1 MKIWNVK
8 KLIMETRPSGK
19 IEAQGLGIAA
29 VSDKL
34 LQQRA
39 QDLAEQDGRT
49 EPTDADRAHALKE
62 LRGPSANRAPEV
74 PPGDEN
80 LTVWNQSPDLTG
92 HLVPNFLPD
101 DEAEISAELTKE
113 GVEEADQD
121 RRRAAKDEDP
131 PRPD

>member
-1 MKIWNVK
+1 
-8 KLIMETRPSGK
+8 MEDKPRGR
-19 IEAQGLGIAA
+19 IEAQGIGIGA

-34 LQQRA
+34 LSQRA

-49 EPTDADRAHALKE
+49 HPTNVDRAKALKE
-62 LRGPSANRAPEV
+62 LSGLTEDGAPEV

-80 LTVWNQSPDLTG
+80 LTAWNDSPDATG
-92 HLVPNFLPD
+92 HAVPTFLPD
-101 DEAEISAELTKE
+101 DDADISAELTEE

-131 PRPD
+131 LESD

>member
-1 MKIWNVK
+1 
-8 KLIMETRPSGK
+8 METGPSGK
-19 IEAQGLGIAA
+19 IEAQGVGIAA
-29 VSDKL
+29 VSGKL

-49 EPTDADRAHALKE
+49 EPTDADRAHALE
-62 LRGPSANRAPEV
+62 ALSSPITNTAPEV

-80 LTVWNQSPDLTG
+80 LTIWNQSPDVTG
-92 HLVPNFLPD
+92 HIVPNIPPD
-101 DEAEISAELTKE
+101 NEADISAELTKE

-131 PRPD
+131 PRSD

>member
-49 EPTDADRAHALKE
+49 EPTDADRAHALRE
-62 LRGPSANRAPEV
+62 LRSPIANRAPEV

-80 LTVWNQSPDLTG
+80 LTVWNQSPDMTG
-92 HLVPNFLPD
+92 HLVPNVLPD
-101 DEAEISAELTKE
+101 DEADISAELTKE

>member
-1 MKIWNVK
+1 
-8 KLIMETRPSGK
+8 METRPSGK
-19 IEAQGLGIAA
+19 IEAQGVGIGA
-29 VSDKL
+29 VSGKL

-49 EPTDADRAHALKE
+49 EPTDADRAHALEE
-62 LRGPSANRAPEV
+62 LRSSIANPAPEV

-80 LTVWNQSPDLTG
+80 LTIWNQSPDVTG
-92 HLVPNFLPD
+92 HIVPNVLPD
-101 DEAEISAELTKE
+101 DEADISAELTNE

-131 PRPD
+131 PRSD

>member
-1 MKIWNVK
+1 
-8 KLIMETRPSGK
+8 METRLSGK
-19 IEAQGLGIAA
+19 IEAQGVGIGA

-49 EPTDADRAHALKE
+49 EPTDADRAHAFEE
-62 LRGPSANRAPEV
+62 LSGPMANPAPEV

-80 LTVWNQSPDLTG
+80 LTTWNESPDVTG
-92 HLVPNFLPD
+92 HVVRNSLPD
-101 DEAEISAELTKE
+101 DEADISAELTEE
-113 GVEEADQD
+113 GVEEAEQD

>member
-1 MKIWNVK
+1 
-8 KLIMETRPSGK
+8 METRPSGK

-49 EPTDADRAHALKE
+49 EPTDADRANALRD
-62 LRGPSANRAPEV
+62 LRSANANRAPEV

-80 LTVWNQSPDLTG
+80 LTVWNQSPDVTG
-92 HLVPNFLPD
+92 HIIPNVLPD
-101 DEAEISAELTKE
+101 DEADISAELE

-131 PRPD
+131 PQPD